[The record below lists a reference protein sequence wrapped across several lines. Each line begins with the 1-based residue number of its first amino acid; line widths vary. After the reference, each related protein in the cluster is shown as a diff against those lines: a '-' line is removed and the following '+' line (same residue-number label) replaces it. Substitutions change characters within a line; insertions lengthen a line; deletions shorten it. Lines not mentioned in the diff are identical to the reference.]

1 MFPRPEN
8 IHISGISIQSTCQ
21 VERRKDPR
29 KRSMYINF
37 GESLKRKA
45 MA

>member
-21 VERRKDPR
+21 VERRKDP
-29 KRSMYINF
+29 KY
-37 GESLKRKA
+37 LKKEYVY
-45 MA
+45 